1 MNEITPQDPF
11 RPMLAQSSIN
21 AGAVAIESERAIAEA
36 RGKIQVAKMFPR
48 SMAQAM
54 AEFMDACKS
63 PDFANTAFYAVPNRG
78 SGPSIR
84 FMEEAARCYGNMQ
97 YGHRELSR
105 SDGKSE
111 VEVFAWD
118 VERNNESKRQ
128 VTVLHIVDTKQGP
141 KKLSDQADIDN
152 RIANVASKQMRGRI
166 AALMPKAMVAAG
178 VAACKLT
185 LAGGND
191 RPISQR
197 VNDMVGAFGK
207 YGVTVKHLAEYVGH
221 TLDNV
226 TIDELADLIGVFN
239 ALKEGA
245 KASEYFTIST
255 TSAVDVVA
263 NQVMGAIQQQAA
275 AEPAA
280 ATSQAAQAPAAPRRR
295 AAATPAA
302 QAPAAQ
308 AQDEEPQQ
316 QAAAAP
322 APAPTPTPAPAPA
335 AVVKQQAQPA
345 DDEPVF

>member
-11 RPMLAQSSIN
+11 RPMLAQSALN
-21 AGAVAIESERAIAEA
+21 VGAVAIESERAIAEA

-128 VTVLHIVDTKQGP
+128 VTVLHIVDTKNGP
-141 KKLSDQADIDN
+141 KKLVDQADIDN

-191 RPISQR
+191 KPISQR

-245 KASEYFTIST
+245 KASEYFTISAAP
-255 TSAVDVVA
+255 AVDVVA

-275 AEPAA
+275 AETATAA
-280 ATSQAAQAPAAPRRR
+280 AQPTQAPAAAPRRR
-295 AAATPAA
+295 AAQAPAAETQPPA
-302 QAPAAQ
+302 QAPAQ
-308 AQDEEPQQ
+308 AQS
-316 QAAAAP
+316 QAP
-322 APAPTPTPAPAPA
+322 
-335 AVVKQQAQPA
+335 VAQPA
-345 DDEPVF
+345 AQPAVQQEPPPADDDPVF

>member
-11 RPMLAQSSIN
+11 RPMLAQSALN
-21 AGAVAIESERAIAEA
+21 VGAVAIESERAIAEA

-78 SGPSIR
+78 NGPSIR

-128 VTVLHIVDTKQGP
+128 VTVLHIVDTKNGP

-191 RPISQR
+191 KPISQR

-245 KASEYFTIST
+245 KASEYFTISAAP
-255 TSAVDVVA
+255 AVDVVA
-263 NQVMGAIQQQAA
+263 TQVMGAIQQQAA

-280 ATSQAAQAPAAPRRR
+280 AAQPTQAPAATRRR
-295 AAATPAA
+295 AAQATAA
-302 QAPAAQ
+302 EAQ
-308 AQDEEPQQ
+308 PT
-316 QAAAAP
+316 AP
-322 APAPTPTPAPAPA
+322 APAQAQAPVAQPA
-335 AVVKQQAQPA
+335 AQPAVQQDPQPA
-345 DDEPVF
+345 DDDPVF

>member
-11 RPMLAQSSIN
+11 RPMLAQSAIN
-21 AGAVAIESERAIAEA
+21 VGAVAIESERAIAEA

-128 VTVLHIVDTKQGP
+128 VTVLHIVDTKNGP

-191 RPISQR
+191 KPISQR

-245 KASEYFTIST
+245 KASEYFTISAAP
-255 TSAVDVVA
+255 AVDVVA

-280 ATSQAAQAPAAPRRR
+280 AAQPTQAPTATRRRAAQAPAAE
-295 AAATPAA
+295 A
-302 QAPAAQ
+302 QPT
-308 AQDEEPQQ
+308 
-316 QAAAAP
+316 AP
-322 APAPTPTPAPAPA
+322 APAQAQAPVAQPA
-335 AVVKQQAQPA
+335 AQPAVQQEQQPA

>member
-1 MNEITPQDPF
+1 MNEITTQDPF
-11 RPMLAQSSIN
+11 RPMLAQSALN
-21 AGAVAIESERAIAEA
+21 VGAVAIESERAIAEA

-128 VTVLHIVDTKQGP
+128 VTVLHIVDTKNGP
-141 KKLSDQADIDN
+141 KKLVDQADIDN

-191 RPISQR
+191 KPISQR

-263 NQVMGAIQQQAA
+263 TQVMGAIQQQAA
-275 AEPAA
+275 ADPAA
-280 ATSQAAQAPAAPRRR
+280 AQPTQAPTAPRRR

-302 QAPAAQ
+302 QAPA
-308 AQDEEPQQ
+308 EEPQQ
-316 QAAAAP
+316 QAAATQA
-322 APAPTPTPAPAPA
+322 PTPAPAPA
-335 AVVKQQAQPA
+335 AAAAVQQQAQPA

>member
-11 RPMLAQSSIN
+11 RPMLAQSALN
-21 AGAVAIESERAIAEA
+21 VGAVAIESERAIAEA

-191 RPISQR
+191 KPISQR

-245 KASEYFTIST
+245 KASEYFTISAAP
-255 TSAVDVVA
+255 AVDVVA
-263 NQVMGAIQQQAA
+263 TQVMGAIQQQAA

-280 ATSQAAQAPAAPRRR
+280 AAAQPTQAPAAPRRR
-295 AAATPAA
+295 AAQAPAAETQPPA
-302 QAPAAQ
+302 QAPAQ
-308 AQDEEPQQ
+308 AQS
-316 QAAAAP
+316 QAPVAQ
-322 APAPTPTPAPAPA
+322 PA
-335 AVVKQQAQPA
+335 AQPAVQQDPPPA

>member
-1 MNEITPQDPF
+1 MNEIAPQDPF
-11 RPMLAQSSIN
+11 RPMLAQSALN
-21 AGAVAIESERAIAEA
+21 VGAVAIESERAIAEA

-128 VTVLHIVDTKQGP
+128 VTVLHIVDTKNGP
-141 KKLSDQADIDN
+141 KKLVDQADIDN

-191 RPISQR
+191 KPISQR

-245 KASEYFTIST
+245 KASEYFTIS
-255 TSAVDVVA
+255 SAPAVDVVA
-263 NQVMGAIQQQAA
+263 TQVMGAIQQQAA
-275 AEPAA
+275 ADPAA
-280 ATSQAAQAPAAPRRR
+280 AQPTQAPTAPRRR

-302 QAPAAQ
+302 QAPA
-308 AQDEEPQQ
+308 EEPQQ
-316 QAAAAP
+316 QAAATQA
-322 APAPTPTPAPAPA
+322 PTPAPAPA
-335 AVVKQQAQPA
+335 AAAAVQQQAQPA